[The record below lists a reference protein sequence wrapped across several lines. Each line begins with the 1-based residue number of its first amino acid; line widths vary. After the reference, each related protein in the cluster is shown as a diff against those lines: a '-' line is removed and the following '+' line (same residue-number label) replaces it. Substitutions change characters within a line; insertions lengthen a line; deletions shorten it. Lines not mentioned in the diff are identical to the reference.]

1 MGRKK
6 RTVQKRYLR
15 RRKWAAVLVALVL
28 LGGGAGLWRVAD
40 VMAAETRCG
49 QAFAAITPGTVWW
62 NLRCWGG
69 RDNCPTPGGA
79 GSWQKIY
86 GAAGDGAAA
95 AVGRHGAVGAVGRG
109 NSAIC
114 GRFMALVLAIGV
126 GFRYNSFVM
135 GRCDGMADV
144 TDSKSVGSD
153 TVWVRVPPPAPKR
166 KRRPMGVFFFLVPRR
181 AESLCKGLVCA
192 LMKRERKP

>member
-28 LGGGAGLWRVAD
+28 LGGGARPVAGG
-40 VMAAETRCG
+40 RCD
-49 QAFAAITPGTVWW
+49 
-62 NLRCWGG
+62 GG
-69 RDNCPTPGGA
+69 RDPVRTGFRGHYPGGRCGGIYAA
-79 GSWQKIY
+79 GAGGTTALRPVGPGAGKGFY

-114 GRFMALVLAIGV
+114 GRFVALVLAIGG

-144 TDSKSVGSD
+144 TDSKS
-153 TVWVRVPPPAPKR
+153 TMP
-166 KRRPMGVFFFLVPRR
+166 FHTTL
-181 AESLCKGLVCA
+181 AETLDFTRLF
-192 LMKRERKP
+192 EN